1 MSSSSET
8 LFARVTRLERSSRR
22 DRAIVLGVIVVAV
35 LTAQT
40 SAPQSNA
47 STTPIVVKDAGGTP
61 ATLAGSGL
69 TVRDASGTIR
79 LFAGVDDQG
88 RPSLDLRDSGGRLRQ
103 SMYLLGQQ
111 PTLRQFD
118 VTGKRRLEVRLNDQ
132 DTGEVRLTDAN
143 ENLRGAFFITSKGDP
158 QIGLYGTDEKLRAF
172 FSTDDASP
180 YLVMRDPAGAN
191 RVNIGG
197 YSDGSI
203 GMDIRSASN
212 SVLWK
217 AP

>member
-40 SAPQSNA
+40 SAPQGNVSP
-47 STTPIVVKDAGGTP
+47 TPIVVRDASGMSAMLG
-61 ATLAGSGL
+61 ASGL
-69 TVRDASGTIR
+69 TVRDASGKVR

-88 RPSLDLRDSGGRLRQ
+88 RPSLDERDSTGALRQ
-103 SMYLLGQQ
+103 SMYLFDQQ

-118 VTGKRRLEVRLNDQ
+118 ALGKRRLELKLNTRDS
-132 DTGEVRLTDAN
+132 GEVRLTDAN
-143 ENLRGAFFITSKGDP
+143 ENLRGAFFVAASGNP
-158 QIGLYGTDEKLRAF
+158 QVGLYGTDEKLRAF
-172 FSTDDASP
+172 FSTDEQSP
-180 YLVMRDPAGAN
+180 YLVMRDATGAN

-197 YSDGSI
+197 FADGSI
-203 GMDIRSASN
+203 GMDIRNASN
-212 SVLWK
+212 TVLWK